1 MGAQY
6 PHPLDSRS
14 FSYLV
19 VSAIPACPEIG
30 KSLRC
35 PSIPCPK
42 EDLPE
47 KSSGGV
53 CVKLTY
59 SSSPKVI
66 KTFRGKTPIRQSGIG
81 KPLGEYLSY
90 QTILNRQMPPLSR
103 LDAYLTRE
111 NLREYL
117 TTQGLCS
124 LSTGVEDLD
133 PFWSAI
139 VEPPIT
145 NESLSELDLAK
156 IVYNAR
162 LRHDLNFGHEIAFK
176 PNTSGR
182 RGLQKEQE
190 GKQYWKAITI
200 ELQLYLRSW
209 FCDRPKSPLL
219 RPSKMYPWVWRPP
232 LLHTVPQR
240 LPRMLA
246 AIREIVKNLVPG
258 IYWNAVDERFDVALR
273 MQELENG
280 VCDLLGLI
288 SWLSKL
294 LLKSCSPLRDA
305 SVVEMVSTTRKGIME
320 KDTAILVD
328 SLKKLFDILEA
339 MKLVRFYYPPRDTKI

>member
-1 MGAQY
+1 MGVQY
-6 PHPLDSRS
+6 THSLDSRS

-19 VSAIPACPEIG
+19 VPAIPACPKIG
-30 KSLRC
+30 KSLTC

-42 EDLPE
+42 EHPLE

-66 KTFRGKTPIRQSGIG
+66 KNLRGKTLIRQNGTG
-81 KPLGEYLSY
+81 KPLEEHLSY
-90 QTILNRQMPPLSR
+90 QMIFNRQMPPLSR

-117 TTQGLCS
+117 TTQGSCP
-124 LSTGVEDLD
+124 LSTNIEDFD

-145 NESLSELDLAK
+145 NESLSELDLDR

-176 PNTSGR
+176 PNTSGD
-182 RGLQKEQE
+182 RGLQKERE
-190 GKQYWKAITI
+190 GQQYWKAIMI

-209 FCDRPKSPLL
+209 LCDGSRAPLL
-219 RPSKMYPWVWRPP
+219 RPSKIYPWIWRPP

-246 AIREIVKNLVPG
+246 GIRDIVKTLVPG
-258 IYWNAVDERFDVALR
+258 IYWNTVDERFDIALR

-280 VCDLLGLI
+280 LCDLLGLI

-305 SVVEMVSTTRKGIME
+305 SVAEMVSTTRKGIME
-320 KDTAILVD
+320 KDTVILVD

-339 MKLVRFYYPPRDTKI
+339 MKLVRL